1 MRVAPAPVHGPAR
14 RPNTLPS
21 QLPSTPPEAGTRIG
35 ELSVGERRGGVK
47 AASVSGWRAKSRAF
61 SVSVDATRGLI
72 RGAVDVL
79 ISRFR
84 RKFDTP
90 PRECLKDWTLT
101 AAGGRRRVGN
111 AAILLYRDRRARS
124 ATSVCRRAPADDRSR
139 EASLMLINHRCSPAA
154 TVRDRGA
161 AARPDSN
168 KSNDIGAAGRLVAEP
183 GVGDRRDRDGRQSLA
198 RRSPS
203 RRAIQGS
210 RHAGDP
216 SSLPRTNESDRAH
229 IERSRR
235 PNPYASVERSCIL
248 SLAARYRPDA
258 REEPDPATTRDSRRI
273 LSRSF
278 SRMHRW

>member
-1 MRVAPAPVHGPAR
+1 MRPSSYIEIDVRALRRLYVEEHLPMTAVAKRLGCSSITVAR
-14 RPNTLPS
+14 RL
-21 QLPSTPPEAGTRIG
+21 R
-35 ELSVGERRGGVK
+35 
-47 AASVSGWRAKSRAF
+47 
-61 SVSVDATRGLI
+61 
-72 RGAVDVL
+72 
-79 ISRFR
+79 
-84 RKFDTP
+84 
-90 PRECLKDWTLT
+90 
-101 AAGGRRRVGN
+101 
-111 AAILLYRDRRARS
+111 LY
-124 ATSVCRRAPADDRSR
+124 
-139 EASLMLINHRCSPAA
+139 
-154 TVRDRGA
+154 RDRGA

-273 LSRSF
+273 LSRFF

>member
-1 MRVAPAPVHGPAR
+1 MRVTPAPVHGPAR

-21 QLPSTPPEAGTRIG
+21 QLRSTPPEAGTRIG

-139 EASLMLINHRCSPAA
+139 EASRMLINHRCSPAA
-154 TVRDRGA
+154 TV
-161 AARPDSN
+161 P
-168 KSNDIGAAGRLVAEP
+168 
-183 GVGDRRDRDGRQSLA
+183 
-198 RRSPS
+198 
-203 RRAIQGS
+203 
-210 RHAGDP
+210 
-216 SSLPRTNESDRAH
+216 
-229 IERSRR
+229 RSRR
-235 PNPYASVERSCIL
+235 GREARFQQIE
-248 SLAARYRPDA
+248 RYR
-258 REEPDPATTRDSRRI
+258 RR
-273 LSRSF
+273 RTVG
-278 SRMHRW
+278 RRTWRGR